1 MTYKELLEMLNELSS
16 EQLNQ
21 TVTVHH
27 HFSDEY
33 YPINHFA
40 ITFDNDVLDD
50 NHLVL
55 TAE

>member
-1 MTYKELLEMLNELSS
+1 MTYKELLETLTKLNP

-27 HFSDEY
+27 HPSDEY
-33 YPINHFA
+33 YPINQFA